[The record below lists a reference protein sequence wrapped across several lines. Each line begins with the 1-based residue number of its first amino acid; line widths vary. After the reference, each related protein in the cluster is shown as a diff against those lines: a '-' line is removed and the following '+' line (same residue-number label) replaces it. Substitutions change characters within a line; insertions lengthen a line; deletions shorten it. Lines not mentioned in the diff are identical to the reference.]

1 MGYSLTNRMICYGD
15 SQTAGFTWGTTIQS
29 TSPFIDQA
37 VGRGVT
43 GNASGTVAIRQGGI
57 TLTTSAPV
65 TITGSGAVEIQV
77 TTSHT
82 PCNIN
87 TNYSLMDLIF
97 NGVRGVGSVVED
109 ARFDEVAGEFTV
121 SFIPSSEPGSPVDVP
136 AGTVAEAVDVVDNP
150 DWGKYL
156 HVFWAGGNDAAKSA
170 DTAVEGTVVAMKAMV
185 DRLKQYVS
193 KPLFLVAGCTVANT
207 DVVGTQRHDIAL
219 AQRDALLQEF
229 PDNAINIWEHVRDNG
244 LTILGIEP
252 TEADLV
258 AIEGQSMPRSL
269 TSDGIHYTVANRRD
283 VVAPFVLVNLENRNW
298 LNLGGIFMPEYNK
311 TTWENSPS
319 TATPLSAANLNNI
332 EDGLESAHEAIDTT
346 ASAIDAAVAGKV
358 DKPSVSSNSVITVS
372 SNGNI
377 STVTYGESSTSKIVH
392 RGPGD
397 RANIGAPQS
406 DLNITNKKYVDDA
419 ISDAVSAA
427 TGPLIARIEALEAAA
442 E

>member
-1 MGYSLTNRMICYGD
+1 MTYSLTNKMICYGD

-57 TLTTSAPV
+57 VLTTDA
-65 TITGSGAVEIQV
+65 AV
-77 TTSHT
+77 TTTGTTAVTVAVKASHT

-87 TNYSLMDLIF
+87 TNFSLMDLSVG
-97 NGVRGVGSVVED
+97 GVRGVGSIVDD
-109 ARFDEVAGEFTV
+109 ARFDEVAGTYTMSFTPSASV
-121 SFIPSSEPGSPVDVP
+121 SPAVTVP
-136 AGTVAEAVDVVDNP
+136 AGTACEALDVLDNP
-150 DWGKYL
+150 NWGTFL

-170 DTAVEGTVVAMKAMV
+170 ATAVEGTVVAMHAMV
-185 DRLKQYVS
+185 DRLKQHVS

-207 DVVGTQRHDIAL
+207 DVAGTQRHDIAL
-219 AQRDALLQEF
+219 AQRNALLQEF

-252 TEADLV
+252 TEADLA

-283 VVAPFVLVNLENRNW
+283 VVAPFVLSNLESRNW

-311 TTWENSPS
+311 TTWKNSPS
-319 TATPLSAANLNNI
+319 TDTPLSAANLNKI
-332 EDGLESAHEAIDTT
+332 EDGLESAHAAIDTT
-346 ASAIDAAVAGKV
+346 ASAINAAVADKV
-358 DKPSVSSNSVITVS
+358 TKPTATKNSVITVNS
-372 SNGNI
+372 SGVV
-377 STVTYGESSTSKIVH
+377 SAMSYGEGSSDGIVY
-392 RGPGD
+392 RGMGN
-397 RANIGAPQS
+397 RANIGEPQT

-427 TGPLIARIEALEAAA
+427 TEPLIARIEALESAA